1 MNKNGIHFMGM
12 GISGGEE
19 GARHGSSIM
28 FGGPKEPYQR
38 VKPIFEVLALEKER

>member
-1 MNKNGIHFMGM
+1 MEM

-19 GARHGSSIM
+19 GARRGSSM
-28 FGGPKEPYQR
+28 MLGGPKELFER